1 MRQFTYDSC
10 SREDGLGNL
19 YLLSYPVYLWR
30 GIKALIKVVR
40 TAKGAPCFAKITPPS
55 PPNSYL
61 LPLDI

>member
-1 MRQFTYDSC
+1 MILVAGRWAGKPLSAVISC
-10 SREDGLGNL
+10 
-19 YLLSYPVYLWR
+19 VFMT